1 MKLPI
6 MSRKVNT
13 YIISKGIHKGIKITS
28 NPLEKLT
35 DHCAEDKTNKR
46 DDKGS
51 DLRSQLYNTSAPL
64 FLFSFF
70 FYIFLLISGC
80 WYLFFLFPCMVI
92 YRKIH
97 LVQGKLAQASL

>member
-46 DDKGS
+46 NGEGS
-51 DLRSQLYNTSAPL
+51 NPRSQLCSASAPL
-64 FLFSFF
+64 FLFFFF
-70 FYIFLLISGC
+70 FYIFLKGAEMDSKDG
-80 WYLFFLFPCMVI
+80 
-92 YRKIH
+92 
-97 LVQGKLAQASL
+97 G